1 MKTTYVSLFF
11 FILLICG
18 ILEYK
23 ASSVDDKALPVDDN
37 VTSVNDNVTPIDD
50 KVAPVDDKAAP
61 VDDKAAPVD
70 EANTPKSN
78 NAKVENKTN
87 KIFQN
92 GRNKKIAAIAASI
105 VGSTIAFALALVCM
119 NPEVRNKFRIKN
131 RFKNFDDV
139 DTPKDISLINPV
151 ANPYAEEFPEQSSE
165 EIQEQFPE
173 QYSEQTPEQYL
184 EQYKKHY
191 TKRFLEHYPKP
202 YPEQKPVDHAYSYS
216 ISDDGTFN
224 TYYMAS
230 DTQGSYNNLFVD
242 DAKEGIN
249 DFIEYKDEL
258 SELMNEAHQAY
269 GIDEK
274 PFDPYI

>member
-37 VTSVNDNVTPIDD
+37 VTSVNDNVTP
-50 KVAPVDDKAAP
+50 

-70 EANTPKSN
+70 EVNTPKSN

-151 ANPYAEEFPEQSSE
+151 ANPYADEFPEQSPE
-165 EIQEQFPE
+165 QFQEQFQEQFPE
-173 QYSEQTPEQYL
+173 QYSEQSPEQYL

-191 TKRFLEHYPKP
+191 TKRFLEYYPKP